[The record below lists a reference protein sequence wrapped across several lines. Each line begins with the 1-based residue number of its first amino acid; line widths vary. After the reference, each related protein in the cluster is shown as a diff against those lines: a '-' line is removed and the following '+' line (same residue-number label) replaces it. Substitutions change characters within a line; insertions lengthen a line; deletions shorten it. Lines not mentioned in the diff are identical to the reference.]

1 MKKVFSVLLI
11 IFFLIIGVI
20 AVPVISYFVWQN
32 NLQKEIGQ
40 LHCKSN
46 LSADIS
52 LDEKFKDFV
61 LSEDDVTFVELNP
74 DEVALLLGNT
84 NIINGGTIENVCVMP
99 HEDVWNVLV
108 KVNLQGIS
116 LPWIRLDVAKDSI
129 ESAQLYVSNIY
140 VGNQLLPEQIVSSLK
155 SQINKGIS
163 DALILVS
170 ENNFL
175 GRTITNIELL
185 GNKIV
190 VKGSI

>member
-11 IFFLIIGVI
+11 IFFLIIGVL

-46 LSADIS
+46 LSAELS
-52 LDEKFKDFV
+52 LDEKFRDFV
-61 LSEDDVTFVELNP
+61 LSEEDVTFVELNP
-74 DEVALLLGNT
+74 DETALLLGNT

-99 HEDVWNVLV
+99 HADVWNVLA

-116 LPWIRLDVAKDSI
+116 LPWLRLDIAKDSI

-140 VGNQLLPEQIVSSLK
+140 VGNQLLPEKIVSTLK
-155 SQINKGIS
+155 TQINKGIS

-185 GNKIV
+185 EDKIV

>member
-11 IFFLIIGVI
+11 IIFLILGVI

-32 NLQKEIGQ
+32 NLNKEIAQ

-46 LSADIS
+46 LSQDLS

-61 LSEDDVTFVELNP
+61 LSEEDITFVELSSN
-74 DEVALLLGNT
+74 EVALLLGNT
-84 NIINGGTIENVCVMP
+84 NIINGGTIENICVMP
-99 HEDVWNVLV
+99 HKNTWNVLA
-108 KVNLQGIS
+108 KVNIQGIK
-116 LPWIRLDVAKDSI
+116 LPWVRLDVSKDTI

-140 VGNQLLPEQIVSSLK
+140 VGNQLIPEKIVSSIK
-155 SQINKGIS
+155 AQINKGIS

-185 GNKIV
+185 DEKIV
-190 VKGSI
+190 VKGSL

>member
-11 IFFLIIGVI
+11 IIFLILGVI

-32 NLQKEIGQ
+32 NLNKEIAQ

-46 LSADIS
+46 LSQDLS
-52 LDEKFKDFV
+52 LDEKFKNFV
-61 LSEDDVTFVELNP
+61 LSEEDITFVELNS

-84 NIINGGTIENVCVMP
+84 NIINGGTIENICVMP
-99 HEDVWNVLV
+99 HKNTWNVLA
-108 KVNLQGIS
+108 KVNIQGIN
-116 LPWIRLDVAKDSI
+116 LPWLRLDISKDTI

-140 VGNQLLPEQIVSSLK
+140 VGNQLIPEKIVSSIK
-155 SQINKGIS
+155 AQINKGIS

-185 GNKIV
+185 DEKIV
-190 VKGSI
+190 VKGSL

>member
-11 IFFLIIGVI
+11 VFFLIIGVI

-61 LSEDDVTFVELNP
+61 LSEEDVTFVELNP
-74 DEVALLLGNT
+74 DEIALLLGNT
-84 NIINGGTIENVCVMP
+84 NIINGGTIENVCVLP
-99 HEDVWNVLV
+99 HEDVWNVLA
-108 KVNLQGIS
+108 KVNLQGIP

-140 VGNQLLPEQIVSSLK
+140 VGNQLLPEKIVSSLK

-185 GNKIV
+185 DEKIV
-190 VKGSI
+190 VKGSL

>member
-1 MKKVFSVLLI
+1 MKKVFNVLLI
-11 IFFLIIGVI
+11 IIFLILGVI

-32 NLQKEIGQ
+32 SLNKGIAQ

-46 LSADIS
+46 LSQDLS

-61 LSEDDVTFVELNP
+61 LSEEDITFVELSS

-84 NIINGGTIENVCVMP
+84 NIINGGTIENICVMP
-99 HEDVWNVLV
+99 HKNTWNVLA
-108 KVNLQGIS
+108 KVNIQGIK
-116 LPWIRLDVAKDSI
+116 LPWVRLDVSKDTI

-140 VGNQLLPEQIVSSLK
+140 VGNQLIPEKIVSSIK
-155 SQINKGIS
+155 AQINKGIS

-185 GNKIV
+185 DEKIV
-190 VKGSI
+190 VKGSL

>member
-11 IFFLIIGVI
+11 IIFLILGVI
-20 AVPVISYFVWQN
+20 AVPVISYFIWQN
-32 NLQKEIGQ
+32 NLQKEISQ

-61 LSEDDVTFVELNP
+61 LSEEDVTFVELNP

-84 NIINGGTIENVCVMP
+84 NIINGGIIENVCVMP

-108 KVNLQGIS
+108 KVNLQGIP

-185 GNKIV
+185 GDKIV

>member
-1 MKKVFSVLLI
+1 MKKILSIFLIVLLI
-11 IFFLIIGVI
+11 IIGIISI
-20 AVPVISYFVWQN
+20 PVISYFVWQA
-32 NLQKEIGQ
+32 NLQKEISQ
-40 LHCKSN
+40 LHCESN
-46 LSADIS
+46 LSEDIS
-52 LDEKFKDFV
+52 LDEKFKNFV

-84 NIINGGTIENVCVMP
+84 NIINGGTIEDICVMP
-99 HEDVWNVLV
+99 HKNTWNALA
-108 KVNLQGIS
+108 KVNLQGIK
-116 LPWIRLDVAKDSI
+116 LPWLRLDVSKDTI

-140 VGNQLLPEQIVSSLK
+140 VGNQLLPERIVSTLK

-185 GNKIV
+185 DEKIV

>member
-1 MKKVFSVLLI
+1 MKKVFSALLI

-20 AVPVISYFVWQN
+20 AVPVISYYVWQN
-32 NLQKEIGQ
+32 KLQEEIGQ

-46 LSADIS
+46 LSADMS

-61 LSEDDVTFVELNP
+61 LSDQDVTFVELNS
-74 DEVALLLGNT
+74 DETALLLGNT

-99 HEDVWNVLV
+99 HDDVWNVLA
-108 KVNLQGIS
+108 KVNLQGIP
-116 LPWIRLDVAKDSI
+116 LPWLRLDVAKDSI
-129 ESAQLYVSNIY
+129 ESAQLYISNIY
-140 VGNQLLPEQIVSSLK
+140 VGNQLLPEQVVSSLK
-155 SQINKGIS
+155 AQINKGIS

-185 GNKIV
+185 EEKIV

>member
-1 MKKVFSVLLI
+1 MKKVFNVLLI
-11 IFFLIIGVI
+11 IIFLILGVI

-32 NLQKEIGQ
+32 SLNKEIAQ

-46 LSADIS
+46 LSQDLS

-61 LSEDDVTFVELNP
+61 LSEEDITFVELSSN
-74 DEVALLLGNT
+74 EVALLLGNT
-84 NIINGGTIENVCVMP
+84 NIINGGTIENICVMP
-99 HEDVWNVLV
+99 HKNTWNVLA
-108 KVNLQGIS
+108 KVNIQGIK
-116 LPWIRLDVAKDSI
+116 LPWVRLDVSKDTI

-140 VGNQLLPEQIVSSLK
+140 VGNQLIPEKIVSSIK
-155 SQINKGIS
+155 AQINKGIS

-185 GNKIV
+185 DEKIV
-190 VKGSI
+190 VKGSL

>member
-11 IFFLIIGVI
+11 IFFLILGVI
-20 AVPVISYFVWQN
+20 AVPVISYFIWQN
-32 NLQKEIGQ
+32 NLQKEISQ

-61 LSEDDVTFVELNP
+61 LSEEDVTFVELNP

-84 NIINGGTIENVCVMP
+84 NIINGGIIENVCVMP

-108 KVNLQGIS
+108 KVNLQGIP

-129 ESAQLYVSNIY
+129 ESAQLFVSNIY

-185 GNKIV
+185 GDKIV

>member
-11 IFFLIIGVI
+11 IFFLILGVI

-108 KVNLQGIS
+108 KVNLQGIP

-140 VGNQLLPEQIVSSLK
+140 AGNQLLPEQIVSSLK

-185 GNKIV
+185 GDKIV

>member
-185 GNKIV
+185 GDKIV

>member
-11 IFFLIIGVI
+11 IFFLILGVI

-108 KVNLQGIS
+108 KVNLQGIP

-185 GNKIV
+185 GDKIV

>member
-11 IFFLIIGVI
+11 IFFLIIGII
-20 AVPVISYFVWQN
+20 AVPVISYFIWQN
-32 NLQKEIGQ
+32 NLQKEISQ

-46 LSADIS
+46 LSAEIS

-61 LSEDDVTFVELNP
+61 LSEEDVTFVELNP
-74 DEVALLLGNT
+74 DEAALLLGNT

-99 HEDVWNVLV
+99 HKDVWNVLV
-108 KVNLQGIS
+108 KVNLQGIL
-116 LPWIRLDVAKDSI
+116 LPWVRLDVAKDSI

-140 VGNQLLPEQIVSSLK
+140 IGNQLLPEKIVSTLK
-155 SQINKGIS
+155 TQINKGIS

-185 GNKIV
+185 EEKIV

>member
-11 IFFLIIGVI
+11 IIFLILGVI
-20 AVPVISYFVWQN
+20 AVPVISYFIWQN
-32 NLQKEIGQ
+32 NLQKEISQ

-61 LSEDDVTFVELNP
+61 LSEEDVTFVELNP

-84 NIINGGTIENVCVMP
+84 NIINGGIIENVCVMP

-108 KVNLQGIS
+108 KVNLQGIP

-140 VGNQLLPEQIVSSLK
+140 AGNQLLPEQIVSSLK

-175 GRTITNIELL
+175 GRTIANIELL
-185 GNKIV
+185 GDKIV

>member
-1 MKKVFSVLLI
+1 MKKVFNVLLI
-11 IFFLIIGVI
+11 IIFLILGVI

-32 NLQKEIGQ
+32 SLNKEIAQ

-46 LSADIS
+46 LSQDLS

-61 LSEDDVTFVELNP
+61 LSEEDITFVELSS

-84 NIINGGTIENVCVMP
+84 NIINGGTIENICVMP
-99 HEDVWNVLV
+99 HKNTWNVLA
-108 KVNLQGIS
+108 KVNIQGIK
-116 LPWIRLDVAKDSI
+116 LPWVRLDVSKDTI

-140 VGNQLLPEQIVSSLK
+140 VGNQLIPEKIVSSIK
-155 SQINKGIS
+155 AQINKGIS

-185 GNKIV
+185 DEKIV
-190 VKGSI
+190 VKGSL

>member
-52 LDEKFKDFV
+52 LVEKFKDFV

>member
-11 IFFLIIGVI
+11 IIFLILGVI

-61 LSEDDVTFVELNP
+61 LSEEDVTFVELNP

-108 KVNLQGIS
+108 KVNLQGIP

-140 VGNQLLPEQIVSSLK
+140 VGNQLLPEQIVSSIK
-155 SQINKGIS
+155 TQINKGIS

-185 GNKIV
+185 GDKIV

>member
-11 IFFLIIGVI
+11 IFFLTIGVI
-20 AVPVISYFVWQN
+20 SIPVISYFVWQG

-52 LDEKFKDFV
+52 LEDKFKNFV
-61 LSEDDVTFVELNP
+61 LSDDNVTFVELNP

-84 NIINGGTIENVCVMP
+84 NIINGGTVENVCVMP
-99 HEDVWNVLV
+99 HEDVWNILA
-108 KVNLQGIS
+108 KINLQGIQ
-116 LPWIRLDVAKDSI
+116 LPWLRLDVAKDSI

-140 VGNQLLPEQIVSSLK
+140 VGNQLLPEQIVNNLK
-155 SQINKGIS
+155 TQINKGIS

-185 GNKIV
+185 DEKIV

>member
-11 IFFLIIGVI
+11 IVFLILGVI

>member
-11 IFFLIIGVI
+11 IIFLILGVI
-20 AVPVISYFVWQN
+20 AVPVISYFIWQN
-32 NLQKEIGQ
+32 NLQKEISQ

-61 LSEDDVTFVELNP
+61 LSEEDVTFVELNP

-84 NIINGGTIENVCVMP
+84 NIINGGIIENVCVMP

-108 KVNLQGIS
+108 KVNLQGIP

-129 ESAQLYVSNIY
+129 ESAQLFVSNIY

-185 GNKIV
+185 GDKIV

>member
-11 IFFLIIGVI
+11 IFFLILGVI

-108 KVNLQGIS
+108 KVNLQGIP

-140 VGNQLLPEQIVSSLK
+140 VGNQLLPEQIVSNIK
-155 SQINKGIS
+155 TQINKGIS

-185 GNKIV
+185 GDKIV

>member
-11 IFFLIIGVI
+11 IVFLILGVI

-108 KVNLQGIS
+108 KVNLQGIP

-185 GNKIV
+185 GDKIV